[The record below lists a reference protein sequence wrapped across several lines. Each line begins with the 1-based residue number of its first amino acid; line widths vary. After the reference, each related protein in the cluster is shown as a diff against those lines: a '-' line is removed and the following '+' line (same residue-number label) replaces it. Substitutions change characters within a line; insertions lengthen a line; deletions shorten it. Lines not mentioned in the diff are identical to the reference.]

1 MQPSP
6 IVIVFVSKKT
16 YTLLAGL
23 GSTLFC
29 SAFSS
34 ILFHYVRRTGSGPAH
49 IGYSHIHKHT
59 HTHIDTMTPI
69 PSGSISLA
77 LALPTTDT
85 LKRTSFVFVVVHEVH
100 H

>member
-16 YTLLAGL
+16 YTLRAGL

-49 IGYSHIHKHT
+49 IGYPHIHKHT
-59 HTHIDTMTPI
+59 HIQPQ
-69 PSGSISLA
+69 
-77 LALPTTDT
+77 
-85 LKRTSFVFVVVHEVH
+85 
-100 H
+100 